1 MLKKCI
7 ICIIYHFT
15 FNLQYYIFCK
25 IYLNLAL
32 QNLFNVLYFNYKGLI
47 RTANLYSFDL
57 IEDTFDFIFDDLAK
71 IIGIVVIIAAGVYI
85 FKKYVN
91 KKDSNSDD
99 R

>member
-1 MLKKCI
+1 MKK
-7 ICIIYHFT
+7 
-15 FNLQYYIFCK
+15 LS
-25 IYLNLAL
+25 LMAL
-32 QNLFNVLYFNYKGLI
+32 VSAFI
-47 RTANLYSFDL
+47 MTANLYSFDL

>member
-1 MLKKCI
+1 MKK
-7 ICIIYHFT
+7 
-15 FNLQYYIFCK
+15 LS
-25 IYLNLAL
+25 LMAL
-32 QNLFNVLYFNYKGLI
+32 VSAFI
-47 RTANLYSFDL
+47 MTANLYCFDL